1 MSDFIQG
8 PPEGSTVDPLPGM
21 EKKPLIRTFET
32 AADQ

>member
-21 EKKPLIRTFET
+21 EKK
-32 AADQ
+32 AADQDI